1 MLVINTRPSPDA
13 DAFSDAIRACGAA
26 VILSPV
32 MKIDFRGGAAP
43 VAPGEALAFTS
54 ANGVRAFARANAD
67 RAAPVFAVGAAT
79 ADEARRAGFI
89 SVRAAEGDV
98 ESLADLISK
107 TKGTTAV
114 LHLAGSDRAGDLFA
128 ALADRGVA
136 ARRLVLYDAVPE
148 AQMSAAARAALS
160 ESPADCA
167 VGLFSPRSAA
177 LFFAQAGRAGL
188 EDRLSMATLL
198 AFSDAVAAAALPDRW
213 GRVKI
218 ARERTLGAM
227 AALISA

>member
-1 MLVINTRPSPDA
+1 MLVINTRPAPDA
-13 DAFSDAIRACGAA
+13 DAFSDAIRAAGAT

-32 MKIDFRGGAAP
+32 MKIDFRDGAAP

-67 RAAPVFAVGAAT
+67 RGLSVFAVGAAT
-79 ADEARRAGFI
+79 AEEARRAGFTD
-89 SVRAAEGDV
+89 VQAAQGDV

-107 TKGTTAV
+107 TKGAKAV
-114 LHLAGSDRAGDLFA
+114 LHLAGTDRAGDLIA
-128 ALADRGVA
+128 ALEAQGVA

-148 AQMSAAARAALS
+148 AEMSAAARAALT
-160 ESPADCA
+160 ENAADCA

-188 EDRLSMATLL
+188 EGRLSAATLL

-218 ARERTLGAM
+218 ARARTLGAM
-227 AALISA
+227 AALIRA